1 MFIRTLKQ
9 FLTKEECNSIIKECS
24 KLNLEPAEVGAN
36 FKGEKLRQIRDSQI
50 ILTNIDWVK
59 NKLESFL
66 KTELQFKGYILD
78 EIEKF
83 QFTKYTNG
91 GHYDWHTDT
100 GLNFTNRFCSIVI
113 QLNDDYEGGELLYKN
128 YNSTKIEFETGKGN
142 LFIFNSS
149 IEHKVNPVTYG
160 TRYSLVSWIK
170 LKEIDGYKKTLL

>member
-1 MFIRTLKQ
+1 MFIRTVKH
-9 FLTKEECNSIIKECS
+9 FLTKEECDSIVEEFS
-24 KLNLEPAEVGAN
+24 KSNLETAGIGAN
-36 FKGEKLRQIRDSQI
+36 FIGEELKRIRDSQV

-59 NKLESFL
+59 SKLKSFL
-66 KTELQFKGYILD
+66 KTELQFKGYELD

-100 GLNFTNRFCSIVI
+100 GLNFGNRFCSIVI
-113 QLNDDYEGGELLYKN
+113 QLNDYYKGGELLYKKD
-128 YNSTKIEFETGKGN
+128 STQIEFEKGIGN

-149 IEHKVNPVTYG
+149 LEHKVNPITFG

-170 LKEIDGYKKTLL
+170 LKEIEGYKKTLL

>member
-1 MFIRTLKQ
+1 MFIRTIKN
-9 FLTKEECNSIIKECS
+9 FLTKEECDSIVQEFS
-24 KLNLEPAEVGAN
+24 KSNLEIAGIGAN
-36 FKGEKLRQIRDSQI
+36 FIGEELKKIRDSQT

-59 NKLESFL
+59 SKLKSFL
-66 KTELQFKGYILD
+66 KTELQFKGYELD

-100 GLNFTNRFCSIVI
+100 GLNFENRFCSIVI
-113 QLNDDYEGGELLYKN
+113 QLNDYYKGGELLYKKD
-128 YNSTKIEFETGKGN
+128 STEIKFEEGIGN

-149 IEHKVNPVTYG
+149 LEHKVNPITFG

-170 LKEIDGYKKTLL
+170 LKEIEGYKKTLL

>member
-24 KLNLEPAEVGAN
+24 KLNLKIAEVGAGFN
-36 FKGEKLRQIRDSQI
+36 GAELKLLRDSEVVM
-50 ILTNIDWVK
+50 LEIDWVK
-59 NKLESFL
+59 TKLESFL
-66 KTELQFKGYILD
+66 KNEIQFKGYELD

-100 GLNFTNRFCSIVI
+100 GLNFEYRFCSIVM
-113 QLNDDYEGGELLYKN
+113 QLNDEYSGGELLYKD
-128 YNSTKIEFETGKGN
+128 YNSTEIQFEKGLGN
-142 LFIFNSS
+142 LFIFSS
-149 IEHKVNPVTYG
+149 STEHKVNPITNG

-170 LKEIDGYKKTLL
+170 LKEISGYKKTLL

>member
-1 MFIRTLKQ
+1 MFIRTVKH
-9 FLTKEECNSIIKECS
+9 FLTKEECDSIVEEFS
-24 KLNLEPAEVGAN
+24 KSNLETAGIGAN
-36 FKGEKLRQIRDSQI
+36 FIGEELKRIRDSQV

-59 NKLESFL
+59 SKLKSFL
-66 KTELQFKGYILD
+66 KTELQFKGYELD

-100 GLNFTNRFCSIVI
+100 GLNFGNRFCSIVI
-113 QLNDDYEGGELLYKN
+113 QLNDYYKGGELLYKKD
-128 YNSTKIEFETGKGN
+128 STQMEFEKGIGN

-149 IEHKVNPVTYG
+149 LEHKVNPITFG

-170 LKEIDGYKKTLL
+170 LKEIEGYKKTLL

>member
-1 MFIRTLKQ
+1 MFIRTVKH
-9 FLTKEECNSIIKECS
+9 FLTKEECDSIVEEFS
-24 KLNLEPAEVGAN
+24 KSNLETAGIGAN
-36 FKGEKLRQIRDSQI
+36 FIGEELKQIRDSQI

-59 NKLESFL
+59 SKLKSFL
-66 KTELQFKGYILD
+66 KTELQFKGYELD

-100 GLNFTNRFCSIVI
+100 GLNFGNRFCSIVI
-113 QLNDDYEGGELLYKN
+113 QLNDYYKGGELLYKK
-128 YNSTKIEFETGKGN
+128 NSTEIKFEEGIGN

-149 IEHKVNPVTYG
+149 LEHKVNPITFG

-170 LKEIDGYKKTLL
+170 LKEIEGYKKTLL

>member
-1 MFIRTLKQ
+1 MFIRTVKH
-9 FLTKEECNSIIKECS
+9 FLTKEECDSIVEEFS
-24 KLNLEPAEVGAN
+24 KSNLETAGIGAN
-36 FKGEKLRQIRDSQI
+36 FIGEELKRIRDSQV

-59 NKLESFL
+59 SKLKSFL
-66 KTELQFKGYILD
+66 KTELQFKGYELD

-100 GLNFTNRFCSIVI
+100 GLNFGNRFCSIVI
-113 QLNDDYEGGELLYKN
+113 QLNDYYKGGELLYKK
-128 YNSTKIEFETGKGN
+128 NSTEIKFEEGIGN

-149 IEHKVNPVTYG
+149 LEHKVNPITFG

-170 LKEIDGYKKTLL
+170 LKEIEGYKKTLL